1 MDTKRAELRFADTKA
16 GRTHYIPLSAPALAL
31 LRAIP
36 RTPGNPYILPG
47 KGPRAATSDEK
58 AKAPAHLVN
67 VSKPWNRVKTAA
79 TLARWREEP
88 EAAAL
93 IDRLTEQRATS
104 KSKHAAKDWTPTP
117 TLTEIREAAAA
128 ESLDLPP
135 AIDDLR
141 LHDLRRTVGSW
152 LAQAGNSLHLI
163 GRVLNHTN
171 ASTTQAYARFRED
184 TVRTALEQHGAR
196 IMGSAGPTPPAEV
209 AALAPSADR
218 CGACGFWPEHNTNA
232 PSGACVN
239 RRSAFYGMRRAAKA
253 DACPCLAFDDEAPGR
268 GDPHGGRLMR
278 NFDRA

>member
-31 LRAIP
+31 SRAIP

-88 EAAAL
+88 E
-93 IDRLTEQRATS
+93 
-104 KSKHAAKDWTPTP
+104 
-117 TLTEIREAAAA
+117 AAA

-196 IMGSAGPTPPAEV
+196 IIGSAGLTPPAEV